1 MIENELLI
9 IQHVENI
16 YKNMYIVGPVASS
29 ICILLYKCTT
39 YREGATLTSNVTNK
53 KIYDTSYIDLNSN
66 RQLSLF

>member
-1 MIENELLI
+1 
-9 IQHVENI
+9 
-16 YKNMYIVGPVASS
+16 MYIVGPVASS

-39 YREGATLTSNVTNK
+39 YREGATLTSNITNK